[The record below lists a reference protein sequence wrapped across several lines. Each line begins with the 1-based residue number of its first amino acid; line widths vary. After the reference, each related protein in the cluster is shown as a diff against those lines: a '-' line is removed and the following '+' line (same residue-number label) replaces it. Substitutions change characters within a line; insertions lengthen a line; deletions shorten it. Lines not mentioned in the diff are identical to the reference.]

1 MSEEEI
7 DSLEKCDKSHVFPSE
22 NVKGG
27 VDE

>member
-1 MSEEEI
+1 MNEEEI
-7 DSLEKCDKSHVFPSE
+7 DSFGKCDKSHFFPSE